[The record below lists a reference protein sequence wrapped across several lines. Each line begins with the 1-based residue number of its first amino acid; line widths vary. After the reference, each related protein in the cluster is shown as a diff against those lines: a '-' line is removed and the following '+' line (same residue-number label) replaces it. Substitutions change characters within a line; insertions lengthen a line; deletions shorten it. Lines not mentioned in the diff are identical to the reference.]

1 MGLLNAMERTGR
13 VTVQEEN
20 TPEFSSGY
28 VKAQMS
34 IRLTLEG
41 IKETVGYIHLELKG
55 EVKPRDKNFGVI
67 NIKVSMKIH
76 GLGQDDLRRA

>member
-1 MGLLNAMERTGR
+1 
-13 VTVQEEN
+13 
-20 TPEFSSGY
+20 
-28 VKAQMS
+28 MS

-76 GLGQDDLRRA
+76 GLG